1 MESHSPE
8 ELGVVKRVRM
18 EGVTF
23 FHLKAAIK
31 TISTMEILV
40 SRIVMVTMMGTIG
53 GNTKT
58 VTLIMEGTGGMMTE
72 TDVKASHGPHD

>member
-40 SRIVMVTMMGTIG
+40 SRIVMVTIG

>member
-1 MESHSPE
+1 MESHSPA

-18 EGVTF
+18 EGVRVTF

-40 SRIVMVTMMGTIG
+40 SRIVMVTIG
-53 GNTKT
+53 GNT
-58 VTLIMEGTGGMMTE
+58 MTI
-72 TDVKASHGPHD
+72 THD